1 MDFTVEL
8 LRSTPG
14 ADPVVAASLEWK
26 YRTLEEA
33 QEAGRREIEVRKE
46 GEGLTGFRVLDE
58 AGRQVFISE
67 E

>member
-14 ADPVVAASLEWK
+14 ADPVAAATLEWK

-33 QEAGRREIEVRKE
+33 REAGQREIELRKE
-46 GEGLTGFRVLDE
+46 SEGWNGFRILDE
-58 AGRQVFISE
+58 AGHQVFISAE
-67 E
+67 